1 MDNISERL
9 SAYRKRANV
18 KMKVIAEATNIPIE
32 NLYKWAQGHKPGNA
46 HDYNKLKAYLDAME
60 NKPVEEA
67 SPVYITQPPATMHLP
82 LNPQAPA
89 TAQTSGKAASG
100 TIVVNNDQPELI
112 VDRID
117 APFLGEVEGVVEM
130 AGESMEPTFI
140 NGSRIAITRLK
151 NPAILDWGE
160 CYYIINKN
168 WLGLVRRIYFESVD
182 SLRLVSDY
190 IDQKKYPPIIRYW
203 NEIEAIFKIKAVIQ
217 KY

>member
-1 MDNISERL
+1 MEHLGERL
-9 SAYRKRANV
+9 RAYQKRANV
-18 KMKVIAEATNIPIE
+18 KMKVIAEATSIPIG

-46 HDYNKLKAYLDAME
+46 YDYNKLKAYLDAME

-67 SPVYITQPPATMHLP
+67 APIYITQPPATMHLP
-82 LNPQAPA
+82 LDPQAPA
-89 TAQTSGKAASG
+89 KAQISGKAAAG
-100 TIVVNNDQPELI
+100 TVVINNDHPELV

-130 AGESMEPTFI
+130 AGDSMEPTFI

-151 NPAILDWGE
+151 NPSILDWGE

-168 WLGLVRRIYFESVD
+168 WLGLVRRIYFESTD
-182 SLRLVSDY
+182 SLRLVADY
-190 IDQKKYPPIIRYW
+190 TDQNKYPPIIRFW

-217 KY
+217 KH